1 MTVIVQE
8 SDFSLQQVI
17 EELRKNPNT
26 GAVVS
31 FIGYVRNFTNTSKAA
46 EEDKE
51 SFMEIE
57 HYPGMTEKSLRAIES
72 TTRQKWKVS
81 DVRIIH
87 RYGKLAINDQIVLI
101 AISSEH
107 RTEAFM
113 ACEYIIDYLKTDA
126 PFWKKE
132 FDGKE
137 SHWVNFNINDINK
150 KNKWE

>member
-8 SDFSLQQVI
+8 SDFLLQQVI

-57 HYPGMTEKSLRAIES
+57 HYTGMTEKSLMAIENQ
-72 TTRQKWKVS
+72 TRQKWKVS
-81 DVRIIH
+81 DIRIIH
-87 RYGKLAINDQIVLI
+87 RYGKLEINDQIVLV
-101 AISSEH
+101 AVSSEH
-107 RTEAFM
+107 RTEAFR

-132 FDGKE
+132 SDGKV
-137 SHWVNFNINDINK
+137 SHWVNLNLSDIEK
-150 KNKWE
+150 KNKW

>member
-46 EEDKE
+46 EDDKE

-57 HYPGMTEKSLRAIES
+57 HYPGMTEKSLMAIENQ
-72 TTRQKWKVS
+72 TRQKWKVS
-81 DVRIIH
+81 DIRIIH
-87 RYGKLAINDQIVLI
+87 RYGKLEINDQIVLV
-101 AISSEH
+101 AVSSEH
-107 RTEAFM
+107 RTEAFR

-132 FDGKE
+132 SDGKV
-137 SHWVNFNINDINK
+137 SHWVNLNLSDIEK
-150 KNKWE
+150 KNKW

>member
-57 HYPGMTEKSLRAIES
+57 HYPGMTEKSLMAIENQ
-72 TTRQKWKVS
+72 TRQKWKVS
-81 DVRIIH
+81 DIMIIH
-87 RYGKLAINDQIVLI
+87 RYGKLEINDQIVLV
-101 AISSEH
+101 AVSSEH
-107 RTEAFM
+107 RTEAFR

-132 FDGKE
+132 FDGKV
-137 SHWVNFNINDINK
+137 SHWVNLNLSDIDK
-150 KNKWE
+150 KHKW

>member
-57 HYPGMTEKSLRAIES
+57 HYPGMTEKSLMAIENQ
-72 TTRQKWKVS
+72 TRQKWKVS
-81 DVRIIH
+81 DIRIIH
-87 RYGKLAINDQIVLI
+87 RYGKLEINDQIVLV
-101 AISSEH
+101 AVSSEH
-107 RTEAFM
+107 RTEAFG

-132 FDGKE
+132 SDGKV
-137 SHWVNFNINDINK
+137 SHWVNLNLSDIEK
-150 KNKWE
+150 KNKW

>member
-46 EEDKE
+46 EVDNE

-57 HYPGMTEKSLRAIES
+57 HYPGMTEKSLMAIENQ
-72 TTRQKWKVS
+72 TRQKWKVS
-81 DVRIIH
+81 DIRIIH
-87 RYGKLAINDQIVLI
+87 RYGKLEINDQIVLV
-101 AISSEH
+101 AVSSEH
-107 RTEAFM
+107 RT
-113 ACEYIIDYLKTDA
+113 
-126 PFWKKE
+126 
-132 FDGKE
+132 
-137 SHWVNFNINDINK
+137 
-150 KNKWE
+150 

>member
-1 MTVIVQE
+1 MAVIVQE
-8 SDFSLQQVI
+8 KDFSLQQVI
-17 EELRKNPNT
+17 DELRNNPNT

-31 FIGYVRNFTNTSKAA
+31 FIGYVRNFSNITGTELNNG
-46 EEDKE
+46 

-87 RYGKLAINDQIVLI
+87 RYGKLAINDQIVLV
-101 AISSEH
+101 AVSSEH

-132 FDGKE
+132 CDGKE

-150 KNKWE
+150 KNKW

>member
-8 SDFSLQQVI
+8 SDFLLQQVI

-46 EEDKE
+46 EVDNEP
-51 SFMEIE
+51 FMEIE
-57 HYPGMTEKSLRAIES
+57 HYPGMTEKSLMAIENQ
-72 TTRQKWKVS
+72 TRQKWKVS
-81 DVRIIH
+81 DIRIIH
-87 RYGKLAINDQIVLI
+87 RYGKLEINDQIVLV
-101 AISSEH
+101 AVSSEH
-107 RTEAFM
+107 RAEAFR

-132 FDGKE
+132 FDGKV
-137 SHWVNFNINDINK
+137 SHWVNLNLSDIDK
-150 KNKWE
+150 KHKW

>member
-57 HYPGMTEKSLRAIES
+57 HYPGMTEKSLMAIENQ
-72 TTRQKWKVS
+72 TRQKWKVS
-81 DVRIIH
+81 DIRIIH
-87 RYGKLAINDQIVLI
+87 RYGKLEINDQIVLV
-101 AISSEH
+101 AVSSEH
-107 RTEAFM
+107 RTEAFR

-132 FDGKE
+132 SDGKV
-137 SHWVNFNINDINK
+137 SHWVNLNLSDIDK
-150 KNKWE
+150 KHKW

>member
-46 EEDKE
+46 EVDKE

-57 HYPGMTEKSLRAIES
+57 HYPGMTEKSLMAIENQ
-72 TTRQKWKVS
+72 TRQKWKVS
-81 DVRIIH
+81 DIRIIH
-87 RYGKLAINDQIVLI
+87 RYGKLEINDQIVLV
-101 AISSEH
+101 AVSSEH
-107 RTEAFM
+107 RTEAFR

-132 FDGKE
+132 SDGKV
-137 SHWVNFNINDINK
+137 SHWVNLNLSDIEK
-150 KNKWE
+150 KNKW

>member
-8 SDFSLQQVI
+8 SDFLLQQVI

-57 HYPGMTEKSLRAIES
+57 HYPGMTEKSLIAIENQ
-72 TTRQKWKVS
+72 TRQKWKVS
-81 DVRIIH
+81 DIRIIH
-87 RYGKLAINDQIVLI
+87 RYGKLEINDQIVLV
-101 AISSEH
+101 AVSSEH
-107 RTEAFM
+107 RTEAFS

-132 FDGKE
+132 SDGKV
-137 SHWVNFNINDINK
+137 SHWVNLNLSDIEK
-150 KNKWE
+150 KNKW

>member
-8 SDFSLQQVI
+8 SDFLLQQVI

-46 EEDKE
+46 EVDNE

-57 HYPGMTEKSLRAIES
+57 HYPGMTEKSLMAIENQ
-72 TTRQKWKVS
+72 TRQKWKVS
-81 DVRIIH
+81 DIRIIH
-87 RYGKLAINDQIVLI
+87 RYGKLEINEQIVLV
-101 AISSEH
+101 AVSSEH
-107 RTEAFM
+107 RTEAFR

-132 FDGKE
+132 FDGKV
-137 SHWVNFNINDINK
+137 SHWVNLNLSDIDK
-150 KNKWE
+150 KHKW

>member
-57 HYPGMTEKSLRAIES
+57 HYPGMTEKSLMAIENQ
-72 TTRQKWKVS
+72 TRQKWKVS
-81 DVRIIH
+81 DIRIIH
-87 RYGKLAINDQIVLI
+87 RYGKLEINDQIVLV
-101 AISSEH
+101 AVSSEH
-107 RTEAFM
+107 RTEAFR

-132 FDGKE
+132 FDGKV
-137 SHWVNFNINDINK
+137 SHWVNLNLSDIEK
-150 KNKWE
+150 KNKW

>member
-57 HYPGMTEKSLRAIES
+57 HYPGMTEKSLMAIENQ
-72 TTRQKWKVS
+72 TRQKWKVS
-81 DVRIIH
+81 DIRIIH
-87 RYGKLAINDQIVLI
+87 RYGKLEINDQIVLV
-101 AISSEH
+101 AVSSEH
-107 RTEAFM
+107 RTEAFR
-113 ACEYIIDYLKTDA
+113 ACEYIIDYLKTEA

-132 FDGKE
+132 VSNNHSFWVEQKE
-137 SHWVNFNINDINK
+137 SDLIKVK
-150 KNKWE
+150 

>member
-8 SDFSLQQVI
+8 SDFLLQQVI

-46 EEDKE
+46 EVDNE

-57 HYPGMTEKSLRAIES
+57 HYPGMTEKSLMAIENQ
-72 TTRQKWKVS
+72 TRQKWKVS
-81 DVRIIH
+81 DIRIIH
-87 RYGKLAINDQIVLI
+87 RYGKLEINDQIVLV
-101 AISSEH
+101 AVSSEH
-107 RTEAFM
+107 RTEAFR

-132 FDGKE
+132 SDGKV
-137 SHWVNFNINDINK
+137 SHWVNLNLSDIEK
-150 KNKWE
+150 KNKW

>member
-8 SDFSLQQVI
+8 SDFLLQQVI

-46 EEDKE
+46 EVDNE

-57 HYPGMTEKSLRAIES
+57 HYPGMTEKSLMAIENQ
-72 TTRQKWKVS
+72 TRQKWKVS
-81 DVRIIH
+81 DIRIIH
-87 RYGKLAINDQIVLI
+87 RYGKLEINEQIVLV
-101 AISSEH
+101 AVSSEH
-107 RTEAFM
+107 RTEAFR

-132 FDGKE
+132 FDGKV
-137 SHWVNFNINDINK
+137 SHWVNLNLSDIDK
-150 KNKWE
+150 KNKW

>member
-8 SDFSLQQVI
+8 SDFLLQQVI

-46 EEDKE
+46 EEDNE

-57 HYPGMTEKSLRAIES
+57 HYPGMTEKSLMAIENQ
-72 TTRQKWKVS
+72 TRQKWKVS
-81 DVRIIH
+81 DIRIIH
-87 RYGKLAINDQIVLI
+87 RYGKLEINDQIVLV
-101 AISSEH
+101 AVSSEH
-107 RTEAFM
+107 RTEAFR

-132 FDGKE
+132 FDGKV
-137 SHWVNFNINDINK
+137 SHWVNLNLSDIDK
-150 KNKWE
+150 KHKW